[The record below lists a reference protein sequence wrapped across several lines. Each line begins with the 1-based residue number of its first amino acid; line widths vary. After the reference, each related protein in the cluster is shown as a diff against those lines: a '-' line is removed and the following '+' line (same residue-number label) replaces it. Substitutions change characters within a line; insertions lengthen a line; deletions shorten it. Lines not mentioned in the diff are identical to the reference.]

1 VGKLTFEDTIG
12 LDEYD
17 FVFVTTMEDDDRI
30 QVIIRKNKQDVGFCF
45 ISRTIL
51 KGLVKAP
58 R

>member
-1 VGKLTFEDTIG
+1 LTFEDTIG